1 MMKQTLLVVG
11 FLFLFLVGCKNKDE
25 FTISGQIENPG
36 NIKVVSL
43 YEGERKLDSMF
54 FGDNNAFQFKRPTSQ
69 ARLLSLRVGKNRYDL
84 IVSPG
89 EEIVFKADLQKDVN
103 DYVIEGSDLSS
114 TIKTFSKM
122 RNRRDAVRDS
132 LQADFAKK
140 SITADVDEIENLRSE
155 YKQKFTEQLQ
165 YYTKAAVDFAE
176 KHDDV
181 AGFYAISTLDPEIA
195 ESEIIA
201 YADKIKDKFLD
212 NGYVT
217 QFKEETNK
225 LRTLAIGQPAPDFE
239 SFTPNNKSIKL
250 SDFKGKYVLLDFW
263 ASWCMPCRQENP
275 NIVKLYHQY
284 KGKGFD
290 VFGVSL
296 DDNPGP
302 WMRAIADDQLQWTNA
317 SDLKAWGSTVVGLY
331 RITGIP
337 ASYVLNPE
345 GLIVAKNLRGKELED
360 FLKKTLK

>member
-1 MMKQTLLVVG
+1 MKQALLMVG
-11 FLFLFLVGCKNKDE
+11 FLFLVLIGCKNKDE
-25 FTISGQIENPG
+25 FSISGQIENTG
-36 NIKVVSL
+36 NVKVISL
-43 YEGERKLDSMF
+43 FEGERKLDSMF

-84 IVSPG
+84 IASPG

-103 DYVIEGSDLSS
+103 DYQIEGSELSS
-114 TIKTFSKM
+114 TIQGFSKM

-132 LQADFAKK
+132 LQADFGKR
-140 SITADVDEIENLRSE
+140 SIAADADDIENLRSE
-155 YKQKFTEQLQ
+155 YKQKFMEQLQ
-165 YYTKAAVDFAE
+165 SYTKAAVAFANQ
-176 KHDDV
+176 HDDI

-201 YADKIKDKFLD
+201 YADQIKDKFLD
-212 NGYVT
+212 NHYVT
-217 QFKEETNK
+217 QFKQETDK
-225 LRTLAIGQPAPDFE
+225 LRTLAIGQPAPGFE
-239 SFTPNNKSIKL
+239 SFTPNNKPVSL
-250 SDFKGKYVLLDFW
+250 ADFKGKYVLVDFW
-263 ASWCMPCRQENP
+263 ASWCVPCRQENP
-275 NIVKLYHQY
+275 NIVKLYNAY

-302 WMRAIADDQLQWTNA
+302 WMRAIADDGLSWTNA
-317 SDLKAWGSTVVGLY
+317 SDLKAWGSPVVGLY

-345 GLIVAKNLRGKELED
+345 GLIIAKNLRGKELED
-360 FLKKTLK
+360 FLKETLR